1 MMDITELLQIIGDT
15 FFGGNAELA
24 GVVVYSIL
32 IMVVLALTRK
42 AFITLVVSL
51 PITFV
56 FSELK
61 IIPTELMILLIIV
74 AVLGMAYTS
83 RNIWKD

>member
-1 MMDITELLQIIGDT
+1 MMDITELLDVIGNT
-15 FFGGNAELA
+15 FFGGNSELA

-32 IMVVLALTRK
+32 IMVVLAITRR

>member
-1 MMDITELLQIIGDT
+1 MMDITELLQIMGDT